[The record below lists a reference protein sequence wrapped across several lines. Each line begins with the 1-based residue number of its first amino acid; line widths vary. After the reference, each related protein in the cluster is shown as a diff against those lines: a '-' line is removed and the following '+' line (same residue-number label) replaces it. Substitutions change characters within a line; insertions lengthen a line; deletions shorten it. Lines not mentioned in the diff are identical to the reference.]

1 MHVNKQVAAFMQQFP
16 FEGLTFD
23 DVTLV
28 TRYADFLPDDTSLAT
43 RFTSRISLN
52 IPFVSAAMDTVTEVN
67 MAISMAMLGGIGV
80 IHKNLPPE
88 IQAQHVR
95 RVKHYLNGLIMKPV
109 VFRVSDTLEHIRNY
123 RIEHNLSF
131 SGFPILDDQDR
142 LAGIVTSS
150 DMRFARK
157 TALKVA
163 EVMTTK
169 VITAAPKTTL
179 EQAYNI
185 MMEHKIG
192 KLPLVDS
199 DNRLVGLYSFT
210 DAALGS

>member
-1 MHVNKQVAAFMQQFP
+1 MHVNAQVAAFMKQFP

-28 TRYADFLPDDTSLAT
+28 TRYADFLPDQTTLTSRL
-43 RFTSRISLN
+43 TSRISLN
-52 IPFVSAAMDTVTEVN
+52 IPFVSAAMDTVTEAD
-67 MAISMAMLGGIGV
+67 MATAMAMLGGIGV

-95 RVKHYLNGLIMKPV
+95 RVKHHLNGLIMKPV
-109 VFRVSDTLEHIRNY
+109 AFHSTDTLAYIQQY
-123 RIEHNLSF
+123 RDDHHLSF

-150 DMRFARK
+150 DIRFAKKSASR
-157 TALKVA
+157 VA
-163 EVMTTK
+163 EVMTTR
-169 VITAAPKTTL
+169 VITAAPDTSL
-179 EQAYNI
+179 EQAYAI
-185 MMEHKIG
+185 MMENKIG

-199 DNRLVGLYSFT
+199 DGRQVGL
-210 DAALGS
+210 